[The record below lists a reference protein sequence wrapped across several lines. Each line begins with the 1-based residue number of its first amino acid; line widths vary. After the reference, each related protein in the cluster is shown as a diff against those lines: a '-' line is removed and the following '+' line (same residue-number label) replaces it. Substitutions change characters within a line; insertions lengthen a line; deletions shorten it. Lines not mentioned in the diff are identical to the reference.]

1 MEGLPGDGGGGDI
14 PVEGGEGGE
23 GDEGVQGGEG
33 GEGAEG
39 VEGED
44 GEDGSDDA
52 LTPPA
57 GGDGTDGD
65 DNDVDTPPPGVGGDE
80 PKKDELSTLAMVG
93 WSALGVFIFGGI
105 CTLIYMYR
113 TKKPSISSS
122 P

>member
-1 MEGLPGDGGGGDI
+1 
-14 PVEGGEGGE
+14 
-23 GDEGVQGGEG
+23 
-33 GEGAEG
+33 
-39 VEGED
+39 
-44 GEDGSDDA
+44 DDA

-80 PKKDELSTLAMVG
+80 PKKDELSTLAIAG

-113 TKKPSISSS
+113 TKKQSISSS